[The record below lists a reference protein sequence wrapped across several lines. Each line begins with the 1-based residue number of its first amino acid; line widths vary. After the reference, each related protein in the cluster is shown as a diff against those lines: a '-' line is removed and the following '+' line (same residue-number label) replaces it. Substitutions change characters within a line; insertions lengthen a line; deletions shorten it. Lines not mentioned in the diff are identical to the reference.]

1 MDLPLIWNLDKSLSM
16 VLQHVREKPKFRNDT
31 HENKYKKNIITVRG
45 IFSGG
50 IIGVPPVI

>member
-1 MDLPLIWNLDKSLSM
+1 M
-16 VLQHVREKPKFRNDT
+16 VLQLVREKPKFRNDT